1 MLADAMIYLVMQADG
16 VTEDEFRAL
25 HLGMGNTRPTR
36 GSGAFVAPPPQPQE
50 SVAPPATPG
59 VEVARPR
66 IGE

>member
-36 GSGAFVAPPPQPQE
+36 GSGAFVAPPPP
-50 SVAPPATPG
+50 T
-59 VEVARPR
+59 ARER
-66 IGE
+66 RAAGDTWGRSRTTSYR